1 MDKKHAALMEQ
12 VGSGILQAARAEER
26 ELDRQLANMENV
38 DEDTFESLRQRRKL
52 ELQKKM
58 RLEQDWRQLGHGK

>member
-1 MDKKHAALMEQ
+1 MDRKHAALMEQ
-12 VGSGILQAARAEER
+12 VGAGILHAARAEER

-38 DEDTFESLRQRRKL
+38 DEDTFESLRQRRKI

-58 RLEQDWRQLGHGK
+58 RLEQDWRQLGHGR